1 MTTTAATFGP
11 ATRAGTS
18 ARSAI
23 WLFTATTF
31 TASTLVFLVQPMFTH
46 DLSEDRAAALATLD
60 RYRASG
66 GTALYDTLGEAML
79 LLKRTAGRRAV
90 VVMTDGR
97 DENNPGTGPGS
108 VRRLDDVV
116 KLIQQTGTLAFG
128 IGLGV
133 NVDQEPLR
141 KIAGTSGG
149 RAFFPA
155 DVSELAA
162 QYRRVVDDLRRRY
175 VVGYTS
181 SHIQHDGAWRDV
193 EIRVKGFPTATVR
206 SAGGY
211 VAPRQ

>member
-1 MTTTAATFGP
+1 
-11 ATRAGTS
+11 
-18 ARSAI
+18 
-23 WLFTATTF
+23 
-31 TASTLVFLVQPMFTH
+31 MFTH
-46 DLSEDRAAALATLD
+46 DLSVDRTAALSALD

-66 GTALYDTLGEAML
+66 GTALYDTLAEAML
-79 LLKRTAGRRAV
+79 SLKRATGRRVV

-108 VRRLDDVV
+108 VRRLDDVTN
-116 KLIQQTGTLAFG
+116 LIQQTGTLAFS

-133 NVDQEPLR
+133 NVDQKPLR
-141 KIAGTSGG
+141 AIAGKSGG

-181 SHIQHDGAWRDV
+181 SHIQHDGEWRDV
-193 EIRVKGFPTATVR
+193 EIRT
-206 SAGGY
+206 
-211 VAPRQ
+211 